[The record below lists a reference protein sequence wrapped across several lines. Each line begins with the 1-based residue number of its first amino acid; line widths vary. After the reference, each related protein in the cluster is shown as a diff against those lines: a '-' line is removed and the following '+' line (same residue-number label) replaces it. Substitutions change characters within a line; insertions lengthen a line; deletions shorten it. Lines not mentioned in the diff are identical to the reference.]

1 MASAEEVRRE
11 EVELEKRRADAV
23 LTACN
28 FGIVEELERLLAEGA
43 TFSCRDKTGATPLF
57 FAAARGHADV
67 IDLLCAHGVD
77 PNDDDSL
84 GRTPLHAAA
93 AHDRADAVRA
103 LMRRDAWIE
112 APDHADDT
120 PLHLAARMAGVNTVE
135 ALLRHGAKVDAIN
148 KLGLTPLCEAAVVR
162 ERFDVADALVRG
174 GASPPSERV
183 NGFAL
188 THVAAAMN
196 RTRALEWLR
205 RREVDEEE
213 EDERQAEEGAR
224 RRGGGDEDAPGAM
237 TPLHCAAATG
247 AVRAVQWLL
256 ANESDRRSSQT
267 TRAGWNAASTDADG
281 RTAADVMR
289 DGEAGDAESRERAA
303 REMERAATWDARS
316 ATRDGTRKSR
326 AGSGEV
332 EFSAALSVAAQR
344 ARVMEWSRVAPGERA
359 ERGVPRAAWSALD
372 ARAELTRRADLGD
385 FLQRLVD
392 DEDFQADMKTPRVR
406 PAVEEVIENFHNV
419 QRWRDDATVMGVLD
433 KFGHVQRYCKEAGV
447 RIRFEDVIVKNR
459 ADADERRGRI
469 AKMRRAADDALE
481 RAREDVLA
489 FAPMERSTK
498 REAGGGGAEGPATER
513 LKTERLK
520 KLQTLAFALAAVAA
534 VLLAAAVRALG
545 GGRGALG
552 SSP

>member
-1 MASAEEVRRE
+1 MASAEDVRRE

-28 FGIVEELERLLAEGA
+28 LGIVEELERLLAEGA

-135 ALLRHGAKVDAIN
+135 ALLRYGAKVDAIN

-205 RREVDEEE
+205 RREEEKE
-213 EDERQAEEGAR
+213 EDDDDD
-224 RRGGGDEDAPGAM
+224 DEDAPGAM

-247 AVRAVQWLL
+247 AVRAVEWLL
-256 ANESDRRSSQT
+256 ANIRADCSSSRS
-267 TRAGWNAASTDADG
+267 RAGWNAASTDADG

-289 DGEAGDAESRERAA
+289 DGEGGDAESRERAA

-433 KFGHVQRYCKEAGV
+433 KFRHVQRYCKEAGV
-447 RIRFEDVIVKNR
+447 RIRFEDVIVENR

-481 RAREDVLA
+481 RAREDILA
-489 FAPMERSTK
+489 FAQMERSTK
-498 REAGGGGAEGPATER
+498 RAEGGGGAEGPA
-513 LKTERLK
+513 TERLK
-520 KLQTLAFALAAVAA
+520 KLQTLAFALAAFAA
-534 VLLAAAVRALG
+534 VLLAMAVRALNL
-545 GGRGALG
+545 GRGTLKY

>member
-1 MASAEEVRRE
+1 MASAEDVRRE

-28 FGIVEELERLLAEGA
+28 LGIVEELERLLAEGA

-93 AHDRADAVRA
+93 AHDWADAVRA

-205 RREVDEEE
+205 RREEKDDDDD
-213 EDERQAEEGAR
+213 DERKAEEGAR
-224 RRGGGDEDAPGAM
+224 RGGGGDEDAPGAM

-247 AVRAVQWLL
+247 AVRAVEWLL
-256 ANESDRRSSQT
+256 ANGSDRRSSR

-289 DGEAGDAESRERAA
+289 DGEGGDAESRERAA
-303 REMERAATWDARS
+303 REMERAATTARS
-316 ATRDGTRKSR
+316 TRDGTRGAR
-326 AGSGEV
+326 AGRGEV
-332 EFSAALSVAAQR
+332 EFSAAGVAAQR
-344 ARVMEWSRVAPGERA
+344 ARVMEWARVAPGERA

-372 ARAELTRRADLGD
+372 AREELTRRADLGD

-419 QRWRDDATVMGVLD
+419 QRWRDDATVMGVLN
-433 KFGHVQRYCKEAGV
+433 KFRHVQRYCKEAGV
-447 RIRFEDVIVKNR
+447 RIRFEDVIVENR

-489 FAPMERSTK
+489 FAPMERLTK
-498 REAGGGGAEGPATER
+498 REAGGGDGAEGPATER

>member
-1 MASAEEVRRE
+1 MASAEDVRRE

-28 FGIVEELERLLAEGA
+28 LGIVEELERLLAEGA

-205 RREVDEEE
+205 RREEKDDDDDD
-213 EDERQAEEGAR
+213 DEREAEEGAR
-224 RRGGGDEDAPGAM
+224 RSGGGDEDAPGAM

-247 AVRAVQWLL
+247 AVRAVEWLL
-256 ANESDRRSSQT
+256 ANGSDRRSSR

-289 DGEAGDAESRERAA
+289 DGEGGDAESRERAA
-303 REMERAATWDARS
+303 REMERAATTARS
-316 ATRDGTRKSR
+316 TRDGTRGAP
-326 AGSGEV
+326 AGRGEV
-332 EFSAALSVAAQR
+332 EFSAAGVAAQR
-344 ARVMEWSRVAPGERA
+344 ARVMEWARVAPGERA

-372 ARAELTRRADLGD
+372 AREELTRRADLGD

-419 QRWRDDATVMGVLD
+419 QRWRDDATVMGVLN
-433 KFGHVQRYCKEAGV
+433 KFRHVQRYCKEAGV
-447 RIRFEDVIVKNR
+447 RIRFEDVIVENR

-489 FAPMERSTK
+489 FAPMERLTK
-498 REAGGGGAEGPATER
+498 REAGGGDGAEGPA
-513 LKTERLK
+513 TERLK

>member
-1 MASAEEVRRE
+1 MASAEDVRRE

-28 FGIVEELERLLAEGA
+28 LGIVEELERLLAEGA

-205 RREVDEEE
+205 RREEKDDDDD
-213 EDERQAEEGAR
+213 DEREAEEGAR
-224 RRGGGDEDAPGAM
+224 RSGGGDEDAPGAM

-247 AVRAVQWLL
+247 AVRAVEWLL
-256 ANESDRRSSQT
+256 ANGSDRRSSR

-289 DGEAGDAESRERAA
+289 DGEGGDAESRERAA
-303 REMERAATWDARS
+303 REMERAATTARS
-316 ATRDGTRKSR
+316 TRDGK
-326 AGSGEV
+326 
-332 EFSAALSVAAQR
+332 
-344 ARVMEWSRVAPGERA
+344 
-359 ERGVPRAAWSALD
+359 RG
-372 ARAELTRRADLGD
+372 
-385 FLQRLVD
+385 
-392 DEDFQADMKTPRVR
+392 
-406 PAVEEVIENFHNV
+406 
-419 QRWRDDATVMGVLD
+419 RWRDAARLS
-433 KFGHVQRYCKEAGV
+433 FPP
-447 RIRFEDVIVKNR
+447 R
-459 ADADERRGRI
+459 ASPRRGR
-469 AKMRRAADDALE
+469 
-481 RAREDVLA
+481 
-489 FAPMERSTK
+489 
-498 REAGGGGAEGPATER
+498 G
-513 LKTERLK
+513 
-520 KLQTLAFALAAVAA
+520 
-534 VLLAAAVRALG
+534 
-545 GGRGALG
+545 
-552 SSP
+552 

>member
-1 MASAEEVRRE
+1 MASAEEARRE

-28 FGIVEELERLLAEGA
+28 LGIVEELERLLAEGA

-205 RREVDEEE
+205 RREEKDDDDD
-213 EDERQAEEGAR
+213 DEREAEEGAR
-224 RRGGGDEDAPGAM
+224 RSGGGDEDAPGAM

-247 AVRAVQWLL
+247 AVRAVEWLL
-256 ANESDRRSSQT
+256 ANGSDRRSSR

-289 DGEAGDAESRERAA
+289 DGEGGDAESRERAA
-303 REMERAATWDARS
+303 REMERAATTARS
-316 ATRDGTRKSR
+316 TRDGTRGAP
-326 AGSGEV
+326 AGRGEV
-332 EFSAALSVAAQR
+332 EFSAAGVAAQR
-344 ARVMEWSRVAPGERA
+344 ARVMEWSRVAPGES
-359 ERGVPRAAWSALD
+359 RG
-372 ARAELTRRADLGD
+372 
-385 FLQRLVD
+385 
-392 DEDFQADMKTPRVR
+392 
-406 PAVEEVIENFHNV
+406 
-419 QRWRDDATVMGVLD
+419 
-433 KFGHVQRYCKEAGV
+433 
-447 RIRFEDVIVKNR
+447 
-459 ADADERRGRI
+459 RRGARWT
-469 AKMRRAADDALE
+469 
-481 RAREDVLA
+481 RAR
-489 FAPMERSTK
+489 S
-498 REAGGGGAEGPATER
+498 
-513 LKTERLK
+513 
-520 KLQTLAFALAAVAA
+520 
-534 VLLAAAVRALG
+534 
-545 GGRGALG
+545 
-552 SSP
+552 

>member
-1 MASAEEVRRE
+1 MASAEDVRRE

-28 FGIVEELERLLAEGA
+28 LGIVEELERLLAEGA

-205 RREVDEEE
+205 RREEKDDDDDD
-213 EDERQAEEGAR
+213 DEREAEEGAR
-224 RRGGGDEDAPGAM
+224 RSGGGDEDAPGAM

-247 AVRAVQWLL
+247 AVRAVEWLL
-256 ANESDRRSSQT
+256 ANGSDRRSSR

-289 DGEAGDAESRERAA
+289 DGEGGDAESRERAA
-303 REMERAATWDARS
+303 REMERAATTARS
-316 ATRDGTRKSR
+316 TRDGTRGAL
-326 AGSGEV
+326 AGRGEV
-332 EFSAALSVAAQR
+332 EFSAAGVAAQR
-344 ARVMEWSRVAPGERA
+344 ARVMEWARVAPGERA

-372 ARAELTRRADLGD
+372 AREELTRRADLGD

-419 QRWRDDATVMGVLD
+419 QRWRDDATVMGVLN
-433 KFGHVQRYCKEAGV
+433 KFRHVQRYCKEAGV
-447 RIRFEDVIVKNR
+447 RIRFEDVIVENR

-489 FAPMERSTK
+489 FAPMERLTK
-498 REAGGGGAEGPATER
+498 REAGGGDGAEGPA
-513 LKTERLK
+513 TERLK

>member
-1 MASAEEVRRE
+1 MASAEDVRRE

-28 FGIVEELERLLAEGA
+28 LGIVEELERLLAEGA

-205 RREVDEEE
+205 RREEKDDDDD
-213 EDERQAEEGAR
+213 DEREAEEGAR
-224 RRGGGDEDAPGAM
+224 RSGGGDEDAPGAM

-247 AVRAVQWLL
+247 AVRAVEWLL
-256 ANESDRRSSQT
+256 ANGSDRRSSR

-289 DGEAGDAESRERAA
+289 DFEGGDAESRERAA
-303 REMERAATWDARS
+303 REMERAATTARS
-316 ATRDGTRKSR
+316 TRDGTRGAP
-326 AGSGEV
+326 AGRGEV
-332 EFSAALSVAAQR
+332 EFSAAGVAAQR
-344 ARVMEWSRVAPGERA
+344 ARVMEWARVAPGERA

-372 ARAELTRRADLGD
+372 AREELTRRADLGD

-419 QRWRDDATVMGVLD
+419 QRWRDDATVMGVLN
-433 KFGHVQRYCKEAGV
+433 KFRHVQRYCKEAGV
-447 RIRFEDVIVKNR
+447 RIRFEDVIVENR

-498 REAGGGGAEGPATER
+498 REAGGDGAEGPA
-513 LKTERLK
+513 TERLK

>member
-1 MASAEEVRRE
+1 MASAEDVRRE

-28 FGIVEELERLLAEGA
+28 LGIVEELERLLAEGA

-205 RREVDEEE
+205 RREEKDDDDD
-213 EDERQAEEGAR
+213 DERKAEEGAR
-224 RRGGGDEDAPGAM
+224 RGGGGDEDAPGAM

-247 AVRAVQWLL
+247 AVRAVEWLL
-256 ANESDRRSSQT
+256 ANGSDRRSSR

-289 DGEAGDAESRERAA
+289 DGEGGDAESRERAA
-303 REMERAATWDARS
+303 REMERAATTARS
-316 ATRDGTRKSR
+316 TRDGTRGAP
-326 AGSGEV
+326 AGRGEV
-332 EFSAALSVAAQR
+332 EFSAAGVAAQR
-344 ARVMEWSRVAPGERA
+344 ARVMEWARVAPGERA

-372 ARAELTRRADLGD
+372 AREELTRRADLGD

-419 QRWRDDATVMGVLD
+419 QRWRDDATVMGVLN
-433 KFGHVQRYCKEAGV
+433 KFRHVQRYCKEAGV
-447 RIRFEDVIVKNR
+447 RIRFEDVIVENR

-513 LKTERLK
+513 LK

>member
-1 MASAEEVRRE
+1 MASAEDVRRE

-28 FGIVEELERLLAEGA
+28 LGIVEELERLLAEGA

-205 RREVDEEE
+205 RREEKDDDDD
-213 EDERQAEEGAR
+213 DEREAEEGAR

-247 AVRAVQWLL
+247 AVRAVEWLL
-256 ANESDRRSSQT
+256 ANGSDRRSSR

-289 DGEAGDAESRERAA
+289 DGEGGDAESRERAA
-303 REMERAATWDARS
+303 REMERAATTARS
-316 ATRDGTRKSR
+316 TRDGTRGAP
-326 AGSGEV
+326 AGRGEV
-332 EFSAALSVAAQR
+332 EFSAAGVAAQR
-344 ARVMEWSRVAPGERA
+344 ARVMEWARVAPGERA

-372 ARAELTRRADLGD
+372 AREELTRRADLGD

-419 QRWRDDATVMGVLD
+419 QRWRDDATVMGVLN
-433 KFGHVQRYCKEAGV
+433 KFRHVQRYCKEAGV
-447 RIRFEDVIVKNR
+447 RIRFEDVIVENR

-489 FAPMERSTK
+489 FAPMERLTK
-498 REAGGGGAEGPATER
+498 REAGGGDGAEGPA
-513 LKTERLK
+513 TERLK

>member
-1 MASAEEVRRE
+1 MASAEDVRRE

-28 FGIVEELERLLAEGA
+28 LGIVEELERLLAEGA

-93 AHDRADAVRA
+93 AHDWADAVRA

-205 RREVDEEE
+205 RREEKDDDDD
-213 EDERQAEEGAR
+213 DERKAEEGAR
-224 RRGGGDEDAPGAM
+224 RGGGGDEDAPGAM

-247 AVRAVQWLL
+247 AVRAVEWLL
-256 ANESDRRSSQT
+256 ANGSDRRSSR

-289 DGEAGDAESRERAA
+289 DGEGGDAESRERAA
-303 REMERAATWDARS
+303 REMERAATTARS
-316 ATRDGTRKSR
+316 TRDGTRGAP
-326 AGSGEV
+326 AGRGEV
-332 EFSAALSVAAQR
+332 EFSAAGVAAQR
-344 ARVMEWSRVAPGERA
+344 ARVMEWARVAPGERA

-372 ARAELTRRADLGD
+372 AREELTRRADLGD

-419 QRWRDDATVMGVLD
+419 QRWRDDATVMGVLN
-433 KFGHVQRYCKEAGV
+433 KFRHVQRYCKEAGV
-447 RIRFEDVIVKNR
+447 RIRFEDVIVENR

-489 FAPMERSTK
+489 FAPMERLTK
-498 REAGGGGAEGPATER
+498 REAGGGDGAEGPA
-513 LKTERLK
+513 TERLK

>member
-1 MASAEEVRRE
+1 MASAEDVRRE

-28 FGIVEELERLLAEGA
+28 FGIVEELERLLAESA

-93 AHDRADAVRA
+93 AHDWADAVRA

-205 RREVDEEE
+205 RREEKDDDDD
-213 EDERQAEEGAR
+213 DEREAEEGAR
-224 RRGGGDEDAPGAM
+224 RGGGGDEDAPGAM

-247 AVRAVQWLL
+247 AVRAVEWLL
-256 ANESDRRSSQT
+256 ANGSGRRSSR

-289 DGEAGDAESRERAA
+289 DFEGGDAESRERAA
-303 REMERAATWDARS
+303 REMERAATTARS
-316 ATRDGTRKSR
+316 TRDGTRGAR
-326 AGSGEV
+326 AGRGEV
-332 EFSAALSVAAQR
+332 EFSAAGVAAQR
-344 ARVMEWSRVAPGERA
+344 ARVMEWARVAPGERA

-372 ARAELTRRADLGD
+372 AREELTRRADLGD

-419 QRWRDDATVMGVLD
+419 QRWRDDATVMGVLN
-433 KFGHVQRYCKEAGV
+433 KFRHVQRYCKEAGV
-447 RIRFEDVIVKNR
+447 RIRFEDVIVENR

-513 LKTERLK
+513 LK

>member
-1 MASAEEVRRE
+1 MASAEDVRRE

-28 FGIVEELERLLAEGA
+28 LGIVEELERLLAEGA

-205 RREVDEEE
+205 RREEEVV
-213 EDERQAEEGAR
+213 RTGRTSYRRAR
-224 RRGGGDEDAPGAM
+224 RTCCER
-237 TPLHCAAATG
+237 L
-247 AVRAVQWLL
+247 
-256 ANESDRRSSQT
+256 RRSQYQ
-267 TRAGWNAASTDADG
+267 W
-281 RTAADVMR
+281 
-289 DGEAGDAESRERAA
+289 
-303 REMERAATWDARS
+303 
-316 ATRDGTRKSR
+316 
-326 AGSGEV
+326 
-332 EFSAALSVAAQR
+332 
-344 ARVMEWSRVAPGERA
+344 
-359 ERGVPRAAWSALD
+359 
-372 ARAELTRRADLGD
+372 
-385 FLQRLVD
+385 
-392 DEDFQADMKTPRVR
+392 
-406 PAVEEVIENFHNV
+406 
-419 QRWRDDATVMGVLD
+419 
-433 KFGHVQRYCKEAGV
+433 
-447 RIRFEDVIVKNR
+447 
-459 ADADERRGRI
+459 
-469 AKMRRAADDALE
+469 
-481 RAREDVLA
+481 
-489 FAPMERSTK
+489 
-498 REAGGGGAEGPATER
+498 
-513 LKTERLK
+513 
-520 KLQTLAFALAAVAA
+520 
-534 VLLAAAVRALG
+534 
-545 GGRGALG
+545 
-552 SSP
+552 

>member
-1 MASAEEVRRE
+1 MASAEDVRRE

-28 FGIVEELERLLAEGA
+28 LGIVEELERLLAEGA

-205 RREVDEEE
+205 RRQEEKE
-213 EDERQAEEGAR
+213 EDDDDDD
-224 RRGGGDEDAPGAM
+224 GDEDAPGAM

-247 AVRAVQWLL
+247 AVRAVEWLL
-256 ANESDRRSSQT
+256 ANIRADCSSSRS
-267 TRAGWNAASTDADG
+267 RAGWNAASTDADG

-289 DGEAGDAESRERAA
+289 DGEGGDAESRERAA
-303 REMERAATWDARS
+303 REMERAATTN
-316 ATRDGTRKSR
+316 TRDGTPRGSR

-332 EFSAALSVAAQR
+332 EFSAAGVAQSRYSDCPPQEQR
-344 ARVMEWSRVAPGERA
+344 ARVMEWARVAPGERA

-433 KFGHVQRYCKEAGV
+433 KFRHVQRYCKEAGV
-447 RIRFEDVIVKNR
+447 RIRFEDVIVENR

-481 RAREDVLA
+481 RAREDILA
-489 FAPMERSTK
+489 FAQMERSTK
-498 REAGGGGAEGPATER
+498 REEGGGGAEGPA
-513 LKTERLK
+513 TERLK

-534 VLLAAAVRALG
+534 VLLAMAVRALNL
-545 GGRGALG
+545 GRGTLKY

>member
-1 MASAEEVRRE
+1 MASAEDVRRE

-28 FGIVEELERLLAEGA
+28 LGIVEELERLLAEGA

-205 RREVDEEE
+205 RREEKDDDDDD
-213 EDERQAEEGAR
+213 DEREAEEGAR
-224 RRGGGDEDAPGAM
+224 RGGGGDEDAPGAM

-247 AVRAVQWLL
+247 AVRAVEWLL
-256 ANESDRRSSQT
+256 ANGSDRRSSR

-289 DGEAGDAESRERAA
+289 DFEGGDAESRERAA
-303 REMERAATWDARS
+303 REMERAATTARS
-316 ATRDGTRKSR
+316 TRDGTRGAR
-326 AGSGEV
+326 AGRGEV
-332 EFSAALSVAAQR
+332 EFSAAGVAAQR
-344 ARVMEWSRVAPGERA
+344 ARVMDWARVAPGERA

-372 ARAELTRRADLGD
+372 AREELTRRADLGD

-419 QRWRDDATVMGVLD
+419 QRWRDDATVMGVLN
-433 KFGHVQRYCKEAGV
+433 KFRHVQRYCKEAGV
-447 RIRFEDVIVKNR
+447 RIRFEDVIVENR

-489 FAPMERSTK
+489 FAPMERLTK
-498 REAGGGGAEGPATER
+498 REAGGGDGAEGPA
-513 LKTERLK
+513 TERLK

>member
-1 MASAEEVRRE
+1 MASAEDVRRE

-28 FGIVEELERLLAEGA
+28 LGIVEELERLLAEGA

-205 RREVDEEE
+205 RREEKDDDDDD
-213 EDERQAEEGAR
+213 DEREAEEGAR
-224 RRGGGDEDAPGAM
+224 RSGGGDEDAPGAM

-247 AVRAVQWLL
+247 AVRAVEWLL
-256 ANESDRRSSQT
+256 ANESDRRSSR

-289 DGEAGDAESRERAA
+289 DGEGGDAESRERAA
-303 REMERAATWDARS
+303 REMERAATTARS
-316 ATRDGTRKSR
+316 TRDGTRGAP
-326 AGSGEV
+326 AGRGEV
-332 EFSAALSVAAQR
+332 EFSAAGVAAQR
-344 ARVMEWSRVAPGERA
+344 ARVMEWARVAPGERA

-372 ARAELTRRADLGD
+372 AREELTRRADLGD

-419 QRWRDDATVMGVLD
+419 QRWRDDATVMGVLN
-433 KFGHVQRYCKEAGV
+433 KFRHVQRYCKEAGV
-447 RIRFEDVIVKNR
+447 RIRFEDVIVENR

-489 FAPMERSTK
+489 FAPTERSTK
-498 REAGGGGAEGPATER
+498 REAGGGGGAEGPA
-513 LKTERLK
+513 TERLK

>member
-1 MASAEEVRRE
+1 MRRE

-213 EDERQAEEGAR
+213 DDERQAEEGAR

-247 AVRAVQWLL
+247 AVRAVEWLL
-256 ANESDRRSSQT
+256 ANGSDRRSSR

-289 DGEAGDAESRERAA
+289 DGEGGDAESRERAA
-303 REMERAATWDARS
+303 REMERAATTARS
-316 ATRDGTRKSR
+316 TRDGTRGAP
-326 AGSGEV
+326 AGRGEV
-332 EFSAALSVAAQR
+332 EFSAAGVAAQR
-344 ARVMEWSRVAPGERA
+344 ARVMEWARVAPGERA

-372 ARAELTRRADLGD
+372 AREELTRRADLGD

-419 QRWRDDATVMGVLD
+419 QRWRDDATVMGVLN
-433 KFGHVQRYCKEAGV
+433 KFRHVQRYCKEAGV
-447 RIRFEDVIVKNR
+447 RIRFEDVIVENR

-513 LKTERLK
+513 LK

-534 VLLAAAVRALG
+534 VLLAMAVRAL

-552 SSP
+552 SLGALGSSP

>member
-1 MASAEEVRRE
+1 MASAEDVRRE

-28 FGIVEELERLLAEGA
+28 LGIVEELERLLAEGA

-205 RREVDEEE
+205 RREEKDDDDD
-213 EDERQAEEGAR
+213 DEREAEEGAR
-224 RRGGGDEDAPGAM
+224 RSGGGDEDAPGAM

-247 AVRAVQWLL
+247 AVRAVEWLL
-256 ANESDRRSSQT
+256 ANGSDRRSSR

-281 RTAADVMR
+281 HTAADVMR
-289 DGEAGDAESRERAA
+289 DGEGGDAESRERAA
-303 REMERAATWDARS
+303 REMERAATTARS
-316 ATRDGTRKSR
+316 TRDGTRGAP
-326 AGSGEV
+326 AGRGEV
-332 EFSAALSVAAQR
+332 EFSAAGVAAQR
-344 ARVMEWSRVAPGERA
+344 ARVMEWARVAPGERA

-372 ARAELTRRADLGD
+372 AREELTRRADLGD

-419 QRWRDDATVMGVLD
+419 QRWRDDATVMGVLN
-433 KFGHVQRYCKEAGV
+433 KFRHVQRYCKEAGV
-447 RIRFEDVIVKNR
+447 RIRFEDVIVENR

-498 REAGGGGAEGPATER
+498 REAGGGGGAEGPA
-513 LKTERLK
+513 TERLK

-534 VLLAAAVRALG
+534 VLLAMAVRTLG
-545 GGRGALG
+545 GGRGALPH

>member
-1 MASAEEVRRE
+1 MASAEDVRRE

-28 FGIVEELERLLAEGA
+28 LGIVEELERLLAEGA

-93 AHDRADAVRA
+93 AHDWADAVRA

-205 RREVDEEE
+205 RREEKDDDDDD
-213 EDERQAEEGAR
+213 DEREAEEGAR

-247 AVRAVQWLL
+247 AVRAVEWLL
-256 ANESDRRSSQT
+256 ANGSDRRSSR

-289 DGEAGDAESRERAA
+289 DGEGGDAESRERAA
-303 REMERAATWDARS
+303 REMERAATTARS
-316 ATRDGTRKSR
+316 TRDGTRGAP
-326 AGSGEV
+326 AGRGEV
-332 EFSAALSVAAQR
+332 EFSAAGVAAQR
-344 ARVMEWSRVAPGERA
+344 ARVMEWARVAPGERA

-372 ARAELTRRADLGD
+372 AREELTRRADLGD

-419 QRWRDDATVMGVLD
+419 QRWRDDATVMGVLN
-433 KFGHVQRYCKEAGV
+433 KFRHVQRYCKEAGV
-447 RIRFEDVIVKNR
+447 RIRFEDVIVENR

-489 FAPMERSTK
+489 FAPMERLTK
-498 REAGGGGAEGPATER
+498 REAGGGDGAEGPA
-513 LKTERLK
+513 TERLK

>member
-1 MASAEEVRRE
+1 MASAEDVRRE

-28 FGIVEELERLLAEGA
+28 LGIVEELERLLAEGA

-205 RREVDEEE
+205 RREEKDDD
-213 EDERQAEEGAR
+213 DEREAEEGAR

-247 AVRAVQWLL
+247 AVRAVEWLL
-256 ANESDRRSSQT
+256 ANGSDGRSSQ

-289 DGEAGDAESRERAA
+289 DGEGGDAESRERAA
-303 REMERAATWDARS
+303 REMERAATTARS
-316 ATRDGTRKSR
+316 TRDGTRGAR

-332 EFSAALSVAAQR
+332 EFSAAGVAAQR
-344 ARVMEWSRVAPGERA
+344 ARVLEWARVAPGERA

-372 ARAELTRRADLGD
+372 AREELTRRADLGD

-419 QRWRDDATVMGVLD
+419 RRWRDDAIVMGVLD
-433 KFGHVQRYCKEAGV
+433 KFRHVQRYCKEAGV

-513 LKTERLK
+513 LK

-534 VLLAAAVRALG
+534 VLLAMMTVRALG
-545 GGRGALG
+545 GGRGALKY

>member
-1 MASAEEVRRE
+1 MASAEDVRRE

-28 FGIVEELERLLAEGA
+28 LGIVEELERLLAEGA

-205 RREVDEEE
+205 RREEKDDDDDD
-213 EDERQAEEGAR
+213 DEREAEEGAR
-224 RRGGGDEDAPGAM
+224 RSGGGDEDAPGAM

-247 AVRAVQWLL
+247 AVRAVEWLL
-256 ANESDRRSSQT
+256 ANGSDRRCSR

-289 DGEAGDAESRERAA
+289 DGEGGDAESRERAA
-303 REMERAATWDARS
+303 REMERAATTARS
-316 ATRDGTRKSR
+316 TRDGKRGAL
-326 AGSGEV
+326 AGRGEV
-332 EFSAALSVAAQR
+332 EFSAAGVAAQR
-344 ARVMEWSRVAPGERA
+344 ARVMEWARVAPGERA

-372 ARAELTRRADLGD
+372 AREELTRRADLGD

-419 QRWRDDATVMGVLD
+419 QRWRDDATVMGVLN
-433 KFGHVQRYCKEAGV
+433 KFRHVQRYCKEAGV
-447 RIRFEDVIVKNR
+447 RIRFEDVIVENR

-513 LKTERLK
+513 LK

>member
-1 MASAEEVRRE
+1 MASAEDVRRE

-28 FGIVEELERLLAEGA
+28 LGIVEELERLLAEGA

-205 RREVDEEE
+205 RREEDEEE
-213 EDERQAEEGAR
+213 DDDRQAEEGAR

-247 AVRAVQWLL
+247 AVRAVEWLL
-256 ANESDRRSSQT
+256 ANRSDRRSSR

-289 DGEAGDAESRERAA
+289 DGEGGDAESRERAA
-303 REMERAATWDARS
+303 REMERAATTARS
-316 ATRDGTRKSR
+316 TRDGKRGAL
-326 AGSGEV
+326 AGRGEV
-332 EFSAALSVAAQR
+332 EFSAAGVAAQR
-344 ARVMEWSRVAPGERA
+344 ARVMEWARVAPGERA

-372 ARAELTRRADLGD
+372 AREELTRRADLGD

-419 QRWRDDATVMGVLD
+419 QRWRDDATVMGVLN
-433 KFGHVQRYCKEAGV
+433 KFRHVQRYCKEAGV

-481 RAREDVLA
+481 RAREDILA
-489 FAPMERSTK
+489 FAQMERSTK
-498 REAGGGGAEGPATER
+498 RAEGGGGAEGPA
-513 LKTERLK
+513 TERLK

>member
-1 MASAEEVRRE
+1 MASAEDVRRE

-28 FGIVEELERLLAEGA
+28 LGIVEELERLLAEGA

-93 AHDRADAVRA
+93 AHDWADAVRA

-205 RREVDEEE
+205 RREEKDDDDD
-213 EDERQAEEGAR
+213 DERKAEEGAR
-224 RRGGGDEDAPGAM
+224 RGGGGDEDAPGAM

-247 AVRAVQWLL
+247 AVRAVEWLL
-256 ANESDRRSSQT
+256 ANGSDRRSSR

-289 DGEAGDAESRERAA
+289 DGEGGDAESRERAA
-303 REMERAATWDARS
+303 REMERAATTARS
-316 ATRDGTRKSR
+316 TRDGTRGAR
-326 AGSGEV
+326 AGRGEV
-332 EFSAALSVAAQR
+332 EFSAAGVAAQR
-344 ARVMEWSRVAPGERA
+344 ARVMEWARVAPGERA

-372 ARAELTRRADLGD
+372 AREELTRRADLGD

-419 QRWRDDATVMGVLD
+419 QRWRDDATVMGVLN
-433 KFGHVQRYCKEAGV
+433 KFRHVQRYCKEAGV
-447 RIRFEDVIVKNR
+447 RIRFEDVIVENR

-489 FAPMERSTK
+489 FAPMERLTK
-498 REAGGGGAEGPATER
+498 REAGGGDGAEGPA
-513 LKTERLK
+513 TERLK

>member
-1 MASAEEVRRE
+1 MASAEDVRRE

-28 FGIVEELERLLAEGA
+28 LGIVEELERLLAEGA

-205 RREVDEEE
+205 RREEKDDDDDD
-213 EDERQAEEGAR
+213 DEREAEEGAR
-224 RRGGGDEDAPGAM
+224 RSGGGDEDAPGAM

-247 AVRAVQWLL
+247 AVRAVEWLL
-256 ANESDRRSSQT
+256 ANGSDRRSSR

-289 DGEAGDAESRERAA
+289 DGEGGDAESRERAA
-303 REMERAATWDARS
+303 REMERAATTARS
-316 ATRDGTRKSR
+316 TRDGTRGAR
-326 AGSGEV
+326 AGRGEV
-332 EFSAALSVAAQR
+332 EFSAAGVAAQR
-344 ARVMEWSRVAPGERA
+344 ARVMEWARVAPGERA

-372 ARAELTRRADLGD
+372 AREELTRRADLGD

-419 QRWRDDATVMGVLD
+419 QRWRDDATVMGVLN
-433 KFGHVQRYCKEAGV
+433 KFRHVQRYCKEAGV
-447 RIRFEDVIVKNR
+447 RIRFEDVIVENR

-489 FAPMERSTK
+489 FAPMERLTK
-498 REAGGGGAEGPATER
+498 REAGGGDGAEGPA
-513 LKTERLK
+513 TERLK